1 MVLENSPSGIK
12 NIMKFKEI
20 FERIKLFF
28 KNLTPKQKM
37 YISVGCVLGFILIN
51 SMLNGRISQWLSH
64 LPRRVVQLFIPYGKI
79 KWLDVFLIHKIRKFA
94 HFVEYMVF
102 GMIVSKYYL
111 FKKRNV
117 YRLINSIYIVLSI
130 ALVDETIQL
139 ISKRQSLV
147 SDIWLDLSGGIVG
160 ILAYL
165 IYKYYKFQK
174 QQKEKNK

>member
-1 MVLENSPSGIK
+1 MDLENSPSGIK

-20 FERIKLFF
+20 FERIKLFL
-28 KNLTPKQKM
+28 KNLTPKQKK
-37 YISVGCVLGFILIN
+37 YIVIGAVLGFILIN

-79 KWLDVFLIHKIRKFA
+79 KWLDVFLIHKIRKFT

-102 GMIVSKYYL
+102 GIIVSKYYL

-139 ISKRQSLV
+139 ISNRQSLV
-147 SDIWLDLSGGIVG
+147 SDIWLDLFGGVVG
-160 ILAYL
+160 VLVYLA
-165 IYKYYKFQK
+165 IKYYKHQK
-174 QQKEKNK
+174 AKEKKL